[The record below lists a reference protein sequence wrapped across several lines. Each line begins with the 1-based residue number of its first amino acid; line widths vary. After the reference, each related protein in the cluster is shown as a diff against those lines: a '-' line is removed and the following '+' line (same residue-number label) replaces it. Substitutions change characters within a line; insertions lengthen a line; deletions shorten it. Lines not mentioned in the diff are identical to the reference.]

1 MEILVSNDVAITF
14 SPLKSKPVKS
24 CKHLCEKLYKSN
36 YFALKMIRIAIFKL
50 IIQFKL
56 FRRFHC
62 RRFEKK
68 PQPVLSSCAILKWVY
83 LKKFSQHPKIYFVL
97 VLKYSSSATMMLFA
111 IAWHEWTFVFP
122 TQINSSKYTRTTKEL
137 IQFALCHDSSKSS
150 QVIVVLFLLRIK

>member
-36 YFALKMIRIAIFKL
+36 FALKMIRIAIFKL
-50 IIQFKL
+50 ITQFKL

-83 LKKFSQHPKIYFVL
+83 LKKFSQNLKIYFVL
-97 VLKYSSSATMMLFA
+97 VLKYSSSAIMMLFA
-111 IAWHEWTFVFP
+111 IAWQEWTFVFP
-122 TQINSSKYTRTTKEL
+122 TQINPSKYTRTTKGF
-137 IQFALCHDSSKSS
+137 IQFALCHGSSKSS
-150 QVIVVLFLLRIK
+150 QVIVVLFLLRIE